1 MCPPILIAGLSAAM
15 GAVGAI
21 QQGSAAKAQADAQ
34 ADAYRRQALIE
45 TQTGEYQA
53 ARRQDQVNNTM
64 GTQTALVGGSGVTLD
79 GSPSDVISSTA
90 SEGALDTSA
99 IRWNARN
106 QADTLNY
113 QAKLSNISG
122 KNAQTGSYFNA
133 AGSLFG
139 GLGQIGKMYDPKR
152 TMFGNVFGM
161 GS

>member
-1 MCPPILIAGLSAAM
+1 MCFPIIAAAL
-15 GAVGAI
+15 GTAVSMAGAI

-161 GS
+161 SS

>member
-34 ADAYRRQALIE
+34 ADAYRRQAQIE
-45 TQTGEYQA
+45 MQTGQYSANIKKEEGDQIIGQQIA
-53 ARRQDQVNNTM
+53 A
-64 GTQTALVGGSGVTLD
+64 VGGSGVTNA
-79 GSPSDVISSTA
+79 GSPSDVYSGTA
-90 SEGALDTSA
+90 STNQRDQDA
-99 IRWNARN
+99 IMWSARN

-113 QAKLSNISG
+113 QAKLSNIQG

-133 AGSLFG
+133 GGSLFG

-161 GS
+161 SS